1 MRNGSSFLT
10 FQNTVSSNVIGYIL
24 EFRTHQSKYCLC
36 FNKYLFKKKKLLR
49 KKVMQIY
56 DKWKK

>member
-24 EFRTHQSKYCLC
+24 EFQTHQSKYCLC
-36 FNKYLFKKKKLLR
+36 FNKYLFKKKITFEEKSDANL
-49 KKVMQIY
+49 
-56 DKWKK
+56 